1 MPFNR
6 PTLTTL
12 LDRARDDIDARLP
25 GADSRLRRSVLD
37 VLARIHAAATSGLYG
52 FLDWIWRQVFPD
64 TAEAEQLARWAAI
77 WGIARKAA
85 VAATGD
91 VTLAGVNGSIV
102 PIDTALLRS
111 DGAEY
116 RTLAAAT
123 IAGGTAV
130 VAVAA
135 SEPGLA
141 GNAAAAQKLTFA
153 SPVAGVNAIATVAG
167 DGLAAG
173 ADEEDD
179 DSLRARLLAR
189 IRRPPHG
196 GNAADYERWAL
207 EVSGVTR
214 AWVYPQHLGAGTVSV
229 FFVMDGRED
238 IMPLEAD
245 LAAVADHIAPL
256 RPVTAA
262 VSVLAPIA
270 FSVDLAIKAVPPTVE
285 VEAAIAAEISDLLA
299 REAEPG
305 GTVLIS
311 HIREAISVAA
321 GELDHTVLIPGG
333 NIITNPGEMPVMG
346 VITWVP

>member
-6 PTLTTL
+6 PTLTAL
-12 LDRARDDIDARLP
+12 VDRARDDIDARLP

-52 FLDWIWRQVFPD
+52 FLDWIWRQIFPD

-85 VAATGD
+85 VPAAGNIGL
-91 VTLAGVNGSIV
+91 VGVNGSIV
-102 PIDTALLRS
+102 PLDTALLRS

-116 RTLAAAT
+116 RTTAVAT
-123 IAGGTAV
+123 IAGGVAV

-167 DGLAAG
+167 GGLAAG

-179 DSLRARLLAR
+179 DSLRARLLTR

-207 EVSGVTR
+207 EVAGVTR
-214 AWVYPQHLGAGTVSV
+214 AWVYPLQLGPGTVSIA
-229 FFVMDGRED
+229 FVMDGRED
-238 IMPLEAD
+238 IIPTGPDVD
-245 LAAVADHIAPL
+245 LVAAHIDEV
-256 RPVTAA
+256 RPVTAD
-262 VSVLAPIA
+262 VTVFAPIA
-270 FSVDLAIKAVPPTVE
+270 APLDFLIHAVPPSPAVQ
-285 VEAAIAAEISDLLA
+285 AAIDAELTDLLA
-299 REAEPG
+299 RESSPG
-305 GTVLIS
+305 GTLLIS
-311 HIREAISVAA
+311 HMREAISIAA
-321 GELDHTVLIPGG
+321 GELDHTLVAPAA
-333 NIITNPGEMPVMG
+333 NVVSDPGEIAVMG
-346 VITWVP
+346 DITWVP